1 MNYKSKVILHFS
13 KMTLLFYNLSVET
26 IKLFLINLCNYEVKY
41 LYKSATS
48 FESFSKMKN

>member
-1 MNYKSKVILHFS
+1 
-13 KMTLLFYNLSVET
+13 MTLLLYNLSAEI
-26 IKLFLINLCNYEVKY
+26 IKLFLINLCDYEVKY